1 MAESAVQSKI
11 LKYLESIGA
20 YTIKTIATNRAGV
33 PDIIAC
39 YKGKFVAIECKDEGK
54 LNRLTP
60 LQMQHLSMIRH
71 AGGASLVADSV
82 ESVRAFFETKL
93 KGLP

>member
-1 MAESAVQSKI
+1 MESHMAESVVQSKI
-11 LKYLESIGA
+11 LKYLNSIGA

-54 LNRLTP
+54 LSRLTH
-60 LQMQHLSMIRH
+60 LQKQHLSMIKH
-71 AGGASLVADSV
+71 AGGVSLVADRV
-82 ESVRAFFETKL
+82 ESVKRALEQS
-93 KGLP
+93 